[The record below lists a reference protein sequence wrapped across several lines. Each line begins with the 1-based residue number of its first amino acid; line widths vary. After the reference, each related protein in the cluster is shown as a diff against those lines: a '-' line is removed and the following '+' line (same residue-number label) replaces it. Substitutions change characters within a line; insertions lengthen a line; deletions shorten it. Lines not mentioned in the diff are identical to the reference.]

1 MPSSP
6 LLESQTKMAP
16 VFVGGIVR
24 EKLRS
29 QRNYQFRRKQ
39 KQSVGQNV
47 TNIATEF
54 VHGVKR

>member
-1 MPSSP
+1 
-6 LLESQTKMAP
+6 MAP

-24 EKLRS
+24 EKPRS

-39 KQSVGQNV
+39 KQSVGENV

-54 VHGVKR
+54 VAGVKRYSDMPE